1 MSEGLPPSVSYLRCV
16 GATRL
21 RRVLLG
27 FVSPNM
33 VASFLVVVVVTRRT
47 AKICLVSL
55 MSSRAP
61 SNSPQSIRSGVRV
74 QIPNTHSC
82 ADDLKAFFS
91 S

>member
-33 VASFLVVVVVTRRT
+33 VPSFLVVVVTRRT
-47 AKICLVSL
+47 AEICLVSL
-55 MSSRAP
+55 MSSGAP
-61 SNSPQSIRSGVRV
+61 SNSPQSIRFGVRV

-82 ADDLKAFFS
+82 ADDLKTFRS